1 MCALVPHPPLPSPT
15 WAKLATIVTVVPG
28 VQKVVGRQCALE
40 DCRTPHST
48 ATSRTFARC
57 LWAQPLSSLWLELQG
72 LTRYRGHF
80 A

>member
-1 MCALVPHPPLPSPT
+1 VRVGAAPSI
-15 WAKLATIVTVVPG
+15 AIAHMGEVGHHRDGGPG

-40 DCRTPHST
+40 DCRTPRST